1 MPFTKNLTRKQKI
14 KGLLLLLALAADK
27 EPAGWEYA
35 SIAVSVL
42 AGYQGGDVQDALTA
56 AIYSANW
63 YVRSNAAA
71 SLARQGL
78 DYCLEGK
85 ISLEVECDPLVGPQ
99 VEKIIQNFR
108 DTLDR
113 KYAVSKDFE
122 NVYVYLLRR
131 CHEANIN
138 KDPEI
143 MEEVLRHLRSM
154 RDNWKEVMKKVAGD
168 KSNPVAQA
176 RVAGIQGNAAAYKR
190 TGT

>member
-1 MPFTKNLTRKQKI
+1 MGKSARSKERRNRMLKQNGYAQYQSAKIMTASPAELTLMLYDGAI
-14 KGLLLLLALAADK
+14 KFGNIAILGMENND
-27 EPAGWEYA
+27 PAKAHEN
-35 SIAVSVL
+35 IV
-42 AGYQGGDVQDALTA
+42 
-56 AIYSANW
+56 
-63 YVRSNAAA
+63 
-71 SLARQGL
+71 
-78 DYCLEGK
+78 K
-85 ISLEVECDPLVGPQ
+85 

-154 RDNWKEVMKKVAGD
+154 RDNWKEVMKKLAGD

-176 RVAGIQGNAAAYKR
+176 RVAGGQGNAAAYKR